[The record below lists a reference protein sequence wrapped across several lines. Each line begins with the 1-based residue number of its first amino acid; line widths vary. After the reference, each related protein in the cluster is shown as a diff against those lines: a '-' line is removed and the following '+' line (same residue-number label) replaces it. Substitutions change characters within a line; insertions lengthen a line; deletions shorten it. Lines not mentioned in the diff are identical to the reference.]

1 MEQYLWMTIGSV
13 IVGFFAKTYWDVYT
27 AYRAY
32 METLPVDAQ
41 NELVCAP
48 PTPATAS
55 TGAIEWL
62 LAKGDRFLHAMLM
75 SPTAR

>member
-1 MEQYLWMTIGSV
+1 MEQYLWMAIGSV

-32 METLPVDAQ
+32 MKTLPLPVKD
-41 NELVCAP
+41 ELVRAP
-48 PTPATAS
+48 IRPATAKA
-55 TGAIEWL
+55 GAIQWL
-62 LAKGDRFLHAMLM
+62 LGKGDRFLHAMLM